1 MKHQQKKNYQQL
13 HQTIS
18 KKKLKQKKPKKS
30 SSISLDEELTQEEI
44 KRKARQSIDKEQKEY
59 FLRHQLRAIR
69 KELGEEDDKLR
80 EIEEYKE
87 KIKKVWDKKMKY
99 DKRFK
104 KINILIARVFLD
116 LDISAKDLENG
127 YRFRDFN
134 A

>member
-1 MKHQQKKNYQQL
+1 MREL
-13 HQTIS
+13 L
-18 KKKLKQKKPKKS
+18 KKLKKEGVFWSYDDLK
-30 SSISLDEELTQEEI
+30 IDENSLIEHILKYGDFDDII
-44 KRKARQSIDKEQKEY
+44 KIVKIY
-59 FLRHQLRAIR
+59 
-69 KELGEEDDKLR
+69 G
-80 EIEEYKE
+80 KE

-127 YRFRDFN
+127 YRFRNFN